1 MYVTNWYFIHH
12 ATGYFGADLTN
23 NPVLPFWSL
32 AIEEQFYLL
41 WPLTLGG
48 LFWFTRN
55 LPRPRRI
62 RTIQIIVAVAAVAS
76 ALWALSLRHTNPNRA
91 YYGTDA
97 RAYELF
103 AGALLALVPTFVTI
117 AQRHQRAIRTT
128 AIAALGVVI
137 FLATSAIDAD
147 AIVRGIAITLT
158 TVILLTA
165 LEAAHGGL
173 TQRLLSH
180 NTIVYLGKISY
191 GTYLWHWLVII
202 VITRTF
208 HLSTLSTI
216 AITTLVATALASLS
230 YEILER
236 PVRLSAL
243 LDTHRTTVI
252 ITGLAISAISALI
265 LIPNIVDPANA
276 TNPTLGTTTNTNI
289 DTTGFTPVPSNL
301 DWRHAAQDAKQGAFP
316 NCLGKPPESCTIV
329 HGTGKHILLIGD
341 SHGRSLIPTFTAIAE
356 REHLTLSV
364 EIRGACPWQ
373 RKLFA
378 RAGSVSGTA
387 LRPED
392 CKRLKE
398 DLYTRV
404 IPALHPDLIIAVNY
418 GYEVP
423 GQILPYVGPNGK
435 ALKPGPAENQ
445 WLESTT
451 TDAVKELRATGA
463 EMLIVEPIPFAP
475 KDPLDCLSKAK
486 VTEECSYVVPAK
498 PDALELFYRQLA
510 KQDDGVRVL
519 DLDRVVCPYLPICD
533 PVVNGVIVKW
543 DTSHLTVDFAKS
555 IAPQVDAYL
564 KQSGALRP

>member
-1 MYVTNWYFIHH
+1 M
-12 ATGYFGADLTN
+12 
-23 NPVLPFWSL
+23 SSC
-32 AIEEQFYLL
+32 
-41 WPLTLGG
+41 
-48 LFWFTRN
+48 
-55 LPRPRRI
+55 RR
-62 RTIQIIVAVAAVAS
+62 
-76 ALWALSLRHTNPNRA
+76 
-91 YYGTDA
+91 
-97 RAYELF
+97 
-103 AGALLALVPTFVTI
+103 ALLALVPTFITI

-276 TNPTLGTTTNTNI
+276 TAPTSEPPPTPTSTTPAHTRPIQPRLAPRRPRRQKARPELAREGTRALTTCTAPA
-289 DTTGFTPVPSNL
+289 DTSCPSATASN
-301 DWRHAAQDAKQGAFP
+301 
-316 NCLGKPPESCTIV
+316 
-329 HGTGKHILLIGD
+329 
-341 SHGRSLIPTFTAIAE
+341 LIPTSHRRRPTQ
-356 REHLTLSV
+356 HLTLSV

-373 RKLFA
+373 RA
-378 RAGSVSGTA
+378 VRQSGQCSGVT
-387 LRPED
+387 LRPGGLQATERGPLHTCHPRPPPD
-392 CKRLKE
+392 SSSRELRL
-398 DLYTRV
+398 RGSR
-404 IPALHPDLIIAVNY
+404 PDLAVCR
-418 GYEVP
+418 
-423 GQILPYVGPNGK
+423 
-435 ALKPGPAENQ
+435 AERKGV
-445 WLESTT
+445 E
-451 TDAVKELRATGA
+451 AGA
-463 EMLIVEPIPFAP
+463 GREPMAR
-475 KDPLDCLSKAK
+475 
-486 VTEECSYVVPAK
+486 E
-498 PDALELFYRQLA
+498 
-510 KQDDGVRVL
+510 
-519 DLDRVVCPYLPICD
+519 
-533 PVVNGVIVKW
+533 
-543 DTSHLTVDFAKS
+543 
-555 IAPQVDAYL
+555 
-564 KQSGALRP
+564 